1 MKKILISLFLVLA
14 YTSHAQQAV
23 SLKQIDQI
31 RLDFPVQEFID
42 RRQAAYDI
50 YPDGIILIPSNSRP
64 RSMEQHG
71 FIQNTLFYYYT
82 GLSNAI
88 GAVLVIDGPRK
99 KSLLFVPETLGYAP
113 MDAAALVRL
122 TEENRRLLAIDSL
135 WSDRSLEKYIDSRLN
150 EPGNVKLYSARQSDG
165 IRFQNY
171 SALPDPWTTQLP
183 GRWRPYLKGE
193 PFNLRKQQE
202 IKSRL
207 EIEAMR
213 AAGRNGANAILKVIP
228 QVKPGKSSREVE
240 GVVVQECL
248 CNGGNGV
255 YFWPLIVQGEMA
267 AYPQFF
273 RLLFD
278 YRNLQSTLEAG
289 QLVRIDLGCD
299 YNHYKSDV
307 GRTVPVSG
315 KFSASQREIYDLLA
329 YGYLAGL
336 KTFKDGI
343 RKEDVLAAFR
353 AEIQKHAGELKTE
366 EGKNALDFLLSPTG
380 TGSFEIHEMGLGG
393 TEKEPAYLKEGMVVA
408 WEPMFTINNDAYYLE
423 DLVLITRTG
432 YEVLTPG
439 LPYFAADIEKLMKK
453 NRK

>member
-1 MKKILISLFLVLA
+1 MRINLLPLFLLIA
-14 YTSHAQQAV
+14 YTSHAQQPV
-23 SLKQIDQI
+23 SAKNIDDI
-31 RLDFPVQEFID
+31 KLDFPVQEFID
-42 RRQAAYDI
+42 RRLAAYEI

-88 GAVLVIDGPRK
+88 GAVLVIDAPRK

-113 MDAAALVRL
+113 MDAAALVKL

-135 WSDRSLEKYIDSRLN
+135 CSYLTFEKYIDSRLSA
-150 EPGNVKLYSARQSDG
+150 PDPVKLYSARQSDG

-183 GRWRPYLKGE
+183 DRWRQSLKGE

-202 IKSRL
+202 IKSPL
-207 EIEAMR
+207 EIQAMR
-213 AAGRNGANAILKVIP
+213 AAGRNGANAILKAIP
-228 QVKPGKSSREVE
+228 QVKPGKSSKEVE

-278 YRNLQSTLEAG
+278 YRNLQSILEAG

-315 KFSASQREIYDLLA
+315 KFSASQHEIYNLLV

-336 KTFKDGI
+336 KMFKEGI
-343 RKEDVLAAFR
+343 TKEDVFAAFR
-353 AEIQKHAGELKTE
+353 TEIKKHAGELKTE
-366 EGKNALDFLLSPTG
+366 EGKKALDFLLSPAG
-380 TGSFEIHEMGLGG
+380 TAIFEIHEMGLGG
-393 TEKEPAYLKEGMVVA
+393 TEKEPLYLKEGMVVA
-408 WEPMFTINNDAYYLE
+408 WEPMFTFNNDAYYLE

-432 YEVLTPG
+432 YEILTPG

-453 NRK
+453 NR